1 MTYDRWE
8 YGDAYI
14 NEIMS
19 VNPVLLSATKEW
31 REEYV

>member
-14 NEIMS
+14 SEIMS
-19 VNPVLLSATKEW
+19 VNPKLLSATDEWKKE
-31 REEYV
+31 YQ